1 MLASDGRFNI
11 ESGHCNHIETLKFS
25 PTWYNKQTVVT
36 LDLESS
42 VWQILVLS
50 PTAAIPERSVAMTEN
65 LSQPL
70 SVVSSLAV
78 WPTVTAAAGTPS
90 AVGSQ
95 CGY

>member
-11 ESGHCNHIETLKFS
+11 ESGHCNHIIETLKLP
-25 PTWYNKQTVVT
+25 PTWYNKQ

-50 PTAAIPERSVAMTEN
+50 PTAAIPERSVAKTEN

-78 WPTVTAAAGTPS
+78 WPTVLG
-90 AVGSQ
+90 
-95 CGY
+95 